1 MPKVGD
7 EYLIRIDSVMTNKK
21 GILYGIEG
29 FKSLVFDDYGLE
41 QLQKFDPQ
49 FIVDEMR
56 EQRTIA
62 YQQGYADGLSDGLTT
77 KEKVDNK
84 VDQMI

>member
-7 EYLIRIDSVMTNKK
+7 EYLIRIDSVITNKK
-21 GILYGIEG
+21 GTLYGIEG

-49 FIVDEMR
+49 FIAD
-56 EQRTIA
+56 TIKDVRFEA
-62 YQQGYADGLSDGLTT
+62 YHRGFEDGIETMSDTE
-77 KEKVDNK
+77 EKVDNK
-84 VDQMI
+84 LGQMI